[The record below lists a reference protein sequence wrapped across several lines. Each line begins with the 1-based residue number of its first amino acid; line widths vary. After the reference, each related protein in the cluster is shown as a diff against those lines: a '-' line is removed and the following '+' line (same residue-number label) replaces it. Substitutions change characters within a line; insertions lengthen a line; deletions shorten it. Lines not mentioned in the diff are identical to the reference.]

1 MHLKQKETNENIPVS
16 HIASHTEGFS
26 PAELTSIWDEA
37 GLIAA
42 SKQRSKYGPKIFC
55 EAITRYTYSIIIGWR
70 WIMKNNLLSRIFNKI
85 RNKHSVDERS
95 SNNDPLRE
103 FIYLDEVSLTRL
115 IASQNGVIAEEIKKN
130 NQSLMES
137 GGNVTNEHEA
147 PVGSNVMGSV
157 KSGLS
162 VSANFKASSTQ
173 AVETTFKLVAQSRFK
188 QFIEETSVAK
198 SIISTHALRAMDG
211 NTVSDRGITAST
223 GLRGKLFEL
232 QISRQ
237 SLISYSV

>member
-1 MHLKQKETNENIPVS
+1 
-16 HIASHTEGFS
+16 
-26 PAELTSIWDEA
+26 
-37 GLIAA
+37 
-42 SKQRSKYGPKIFC
+42 
-55 EAITRYTYSIIIGWR
+55 
-70 WIMKNNLLSRIFNKI
+70 MKNNLLSRIFNKI